1 MNEQSPVIPMPAVT
15 PEGERKPV
23 VFAVRID
30 PVLREQIEGLRGI
43 TEQSV
48 NEVGVEALE
57 GWVAQTLEDETI
69 REKAMAELDAEEQR
83 LQQRRA
89 AISGIL
95 GNAATASETSSKEEP
110 KQSARPRSRRGK
122 TQEDS

>member
-1 MNEQSPVIPMPAVT
+1 MNEQAPDIQGQA
-15 PEGERKPV
+15 PEPEEERKPV

-57 GWVAQTLEDETI
+57 GWVAQTLSDETI
-69 REKAMAELDAEEQR
+69 QQKAMSELDAEERR
-83 LQQRRA
+83 LQERRS
-89 AISGIL
+89 AIAGIL
-95 GNAATASETSSKEEP
+95 GQKATAAEASSEATSGRSSSPSSRRAK
-110 KQSARPRSRRGK
+110 ARPES
-122 TQEDS
+122 

>member
-1 MNEQSPVIPMPAVT
+1 MEEQAPEMQAQELAV
-15 PEGERKPV
+15 EEERKPV

-48 NEVGVEALE
+48 NDVGVEALE
-57 GWVAQTLEDETI
+57 GWVAKTLEDETV
-69 REKAMAELDAEEQR
+69 RQKAMAELDDEEKR

-89 AISGIL
+89 AIAGIL
-95 GNAATASETSSKEEP
+95 GQTATAPETSGETAPTRSGS
-110 KQSARPRSRRGK
+110 QSGRRGK
-122 TQEDS
+122 AQPNA